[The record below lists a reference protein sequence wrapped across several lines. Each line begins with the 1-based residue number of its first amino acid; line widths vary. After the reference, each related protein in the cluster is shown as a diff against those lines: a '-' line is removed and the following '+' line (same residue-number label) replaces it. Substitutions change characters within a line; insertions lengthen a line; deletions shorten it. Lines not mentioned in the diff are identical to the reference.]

1 VSSSTLDYAP
11 LHPLAT
17 TVAPAAVDTTPQR
30 LRYAMMQLT
39 RELDSRFENLLL
51 TGRVAKWYS
60 EVGNE
65 ATTVPAGLALRAGDV
80 LCTLHRDL
88 GAILAHYLDPARTF
102 PGQGFGEPDGRPD
115 PEALLYRL
123 ACQLLGKGEGF
134 SQGIERSFH
143 YGYLDAA
150 HGIQHVGMISHLGS
164 MVPVAAGCGFALK
177 QSGTDGV
184 AVNFIGDG
192 GTSTGDFHEG
202 LNMAAVWKL
211 PLVLVIENNRYAF
224 STPTR
229 LQYACRQL
237 ADRGPGYGVPS
248 YVVDGN
254 DPDAMA
260 RVMDQAVAR
269 ARAGE
274 GPTLIE
280 AMLGRM
286 RGHAEGDGSLKVV
299 PADELA
305 GYMAADPVPAYGRR
319 LEQRG
324 VFDAAGRAA
333 IDARCR
339 ELVEACLDAALA
351 AAGPSPEVAW
361 REVFAPEGETGSVVR
376 DGKGAALLSVGGAVA
391 VGGTASA
398 SEETEPAASGE
409 ESRSGD
415 APGSP
420 DAVDAGSDAAVV
432 AGQAAAPAGPEAG
445 TTAMA
450 AFAPD
455 AAPAVHVGGAAESEK
470 STYLDAL
477 HRALSEE
484 MERDPAVVLMG
495 QDIGAFEGAF
505 RVTRGLHARWPERV
519 LDTPIAEVGTVG
531 IAAGAALLGFR
542 PVVEM
547 QFADFVSNAFNQL
560 VNVAGKLWYRF
571 GEPCPIVVRLPA
583 GGGVGAGPFHSQN
596 PEGWFAHAGGLKV
609 VCPATASDALGL
621 LKAAIRDPNPV
632 VFCEHKFLYRRI
644 KEVLPAGD
652 HVVPLGVAQTLREGR
667 DLTFVAYG
675 ASTWLCLEAAEALAA
690 EGVSAEVID
699 LRTLVPFDEAT
710 VLASVKKTG
719 RAVVV
724 HEDLLTAGFGG
735 EVVARIADAA
745 FAWLDAPVKR
755 VAYPDRPSPYAKV
768 LEGQL
773 LPDRDKVLAAA
784 RETLAF

>member
-1 VSSSTLDYAP
+1 MNATLGASQIALESSG
-11 LHPLAT
+11 
-17 TVAPAAVDTTPQR
+17 VASLQL
-30 LRYAMMQLT
+30 LRYALVKLT

-88 GAILAHYLDPARTF
+88 GAILAQYLDPVRTF
-102 PGQGFGEPDGRPD
+102 PGVGLPGGGYGEPDVRPE
-115 PEALLYRL
+115 PEDVLYRL
-123 ACQLLGKGEGF
+123 ACQLLGKGDGF
-134 SQGIERSFH
+134 SMGIERSFH

-150 HGIQHVGMISHLGS
+150 RGIRHVGMISHLGS
-164 MVPVAAGCGFALK
+164 MIPVAAGCAFALK
-177 QSGTDGV
+177 QSGSDGV

-202 LNMAAVWKL
+202 LNMAAVWRL
-211 PLVLVIENNRYAF
+211 PLVLVVENNRYAF

-237 ADRGPGYGVPS
+237 ADRGPGYGVAS
-248 YVVDGN
+248 MTVDGN

-260 RVMDQAVAR
+260 AAYEQAFAR

-274 GPTLIE
+274 GPTLVE

-299 PADELA
+299 PEAELA
-305 GYMAADPVPAYGRR
+305 GYLAADPVPAYAKR
-319 LEQRG
+319 LERDG
-324 VFDAAGRAA
+324 VLAPDVREA
-333 IDARCR
+333 IDRRCA
-339 ELVEACLDAALA
+339 ELVERCLERALA
-351 AAGPSPEVAW
+351 AAPPASEVAW
-361 REVFAPEGETGSVVR
+361 RAVFAPVR
-376 DGKGAALLSVGGAVA
+376 DEDLGDDAPRDRGARVEADAAAIAPQAGDVG
-391 VGGTASA
+391 SA
-398 SEETEPAASGE
+398 S
-409 ESRSGD
+409 
-415 APGSP
+415 
-420 DAVDAGSDAAVV
+420 AAVV
-432 AGQAAAPAGPEAG
+432 NSPRDE

-455 AAPAVHVGGAAESEK
+455 AAPAVRTAKSADGQQ
-470 STYLDAL
+470 STYLDAI
-477 HRALSEE
+477 HQALREE
-484 MERDPAVVLMG
+484 MERDERVVLMG

-505 RVTRGLHARWPERV
+505 RVTRGLFARWPERV
-519 LDTPIAEVGTVG
+519 LDTPIAEAGTVG
-531 IAAGAALLGFR
+531 IAAGAALLGYR

-560 VNVAGKLWYRF
+560 VNVAAKLYYRF
-571 GEPCPIVVRLPA
+571 GVPCPLVVRLPS

-609 VCPATASDALGL
+609 VCPATARDARALM
-621 LKAAIRDPNPV
+621 KAAIRDPNPV

-644 KEVLPAGD
+644 KETLSSDEPLE
-652 HVVPLGVAQTLREGR
+652 PLGSARVAREGS
-667 DLTFVAYG
+667 DLTLIGYG
-675 ASTWLCLEAAEALAA
+675 ATTWTCLEAAELLEKDGVAA
-690 EGVSAEVID
+690 EVVD
-699 LRTLVPFDEAT
+699 LRTLVPYDEAT
-710 VLASVKKTG
+710 VLASVQKTS

-724 HEDLLTAGFGG
+724 HEDLLTAGFGA
-735 EVVARIADAA
+735 EVAARLADAA
-745 FAWLDAPVKR
+745 FPWLDAPIKR

-773 LPDRDKVLAAA
+773 LPNVDKVLAAA
-784 RETLAF
+784 RETLAY